1 MPHGN
6 YLQNIE
12 AFCGDA
18 DGLYYSDPHELHG
31 DIAFVANVDT
41 GWRTTY
47 SNGWTHCS
55 PPPDAAH
62 RPPDQGW
69 KIHISSVPEQCE
81 DALRIISAYCVAAH
95 VHFKY
100 LPDRGAFSRANAKYA
115 PRNSSGKFITIY
127 PRPSQLH
134 EILNALESMLSSF
147 DGPYILSDVR
157 WGSAPVFLRY
167 GGFVRR
173 MATLDGVVAHTITD
187 AGGRLA
193 EDQRLPYFV
202 PPEAG
207 RIPEF
212 LKASISKRVDADDE
226 TLPFI
231 IDTALHFSNCGGV
244 YVARRSDD
252 LTEVVLKEARAHVAV
267 DRNGDDAA
275 ARLGNEYRALV
286 ALASVDGV
294 ADAYRLLTVG
304 DHTFMEMEYIHGV
317 SLYEWVA
324 ANYPYSERFD
334 VADYA
339 AQAVRIG
346 QSLAAIV
353 ERVHGV
359 GIAITDLQPRNIMIG
374 DDLAVSLIDFELAM
388 PLLSDNVRTMA
399 TPGFIPRLR
408 CSRQQ
413 QDRYALMRTIVHMF
427 SPLTPL
433 PALTDEIWIRQRA
446 FILQVF
452 GPEIAEW
459 VGLLDGNLGGP
470 LSASV
475 THDRESLRVSIP
487 GAGAESAQ
495 QLTSEL
501 VDGIVR
507 SRRSEGDHPYPGGPH
522 QFDENGGVNIANGSL
537 GVELMLS
544 RHMARPGR
552 QAHTA
557 AANVAAALETSDYSL
572 LFGRLG
578 MSCALHEMGL
588 HRELVGDL
596 IADVALDSLDVG
608 LGDGLAG
615 IALGLY
621 SLCRTGYTAADA
633 PAARAMKHL
642 EAASYTQLDS
652 EAPRPGLFDGLAGAA
667 VALALVLKHSGRDG
681 EKYRKL
687 VVQLLDRAIAQ
698 LVEAPDGSLQVRQ
711 NGNFYP
717 YLGSGSAGVGLA
729 VAICAK
735 TGVQLDD
742 SLSSV
747 LERIRL
753 ACAVRTCL
761 CPGLLDGM
769 AGLVLAD
776 RHMAAALGMRGS
788 MAPAAKF
795 DMFTFIDAGG
805 GMMTSGYGSRRLVAD
820 YSTGSAGVLAAL
832 APDLTMHS
840 WLPIA
845 HPDEV

>member
-1 MPHGN
+1 MPYGN
-6 YLQNIE
+6 YLRNIE

-31 DIAFVANVDT
+31 EIAFVANVEA
-41 GWRTTY
+41 GWRTNY

-55 PPPDAAH
+55 PPADAAS

-81 DALRIISAYCVAAH
+81 DVLRIVSDYCIKTH
-95 VHFKY
+95 INFKY

-134 EILNALESMLSSF
+134 ETLRALESMLTSF

-157 WGSAPVFLRY
+157 WGSGPVFLRY
-167 GGFVRR
+167 GGFVSR
-173 MATLDGVVAHTITD
+173 MAMLDGVVTHAITD
-187 AGGRLA
+187 ADGRLA

-202 PPEAG
+202 PPAAD
-207 RIPEF
+207 RVPDF
-212 LKASISKRVDADDE
+212 LKASISKRVDAGDE
-226 TLPFI
+226 SFPFI
-231 IDTALHFSNCGGV
+231 VDTALHFSNCGGV
-244 YVARRSDD
+244 YLARRSAD

-267 DRNGDDAA
+267 DRNGDDAV
-275 ARLGNEYRALV
+275 ARLGNEYRALA

-346 QSLAAIV
+346 QSLVAIV
-353 ERVHGV
+353 ERVHGI

-433 PALTDEIWIRQRA
+433 PAITDEIWIRQRA

-452 GPEIAEW
+452 GREVAEW
-459 VGLLDGNLGGP
+459 VELLDGKLGGL

-475 THDRESLRVSIP
+475 VHDRESLRVSIP
-487 GAGAESAQ
+487 SAGVDSAQ
-495 QLTSEL
+495 NLTSEL
-501 VDGIVR
+501 IGGIVR
-507 SRRSEGDHPYPGGPH
+507 SHRSGSGHPYPGSPH
-522 QFDENGGVNIANGSL
+522 QFDENGGVNIASGSL

-544 RHMARPGR
+544 RHTALPGR
-552 QAHTA
+552 QAHTPA
-557 AANVAAALETSDYSL
+557 VNVAAARETSDYSL

-578 MSCALHEMGL
+578 MSCALHEMGH
-588 HRELVGDL
+588 HRELIGDL
-596 IADVALDSLDVG
+596 IADVALDSPDVG

-615 IALGLY
+615 IALGLH
-621 SLCRTGYTAADA
+621 SLRCTGYTAADA
-633 PAARAMKHL
+633 TAARAMKQL
-642 EAASYTQLDS
+642 EAASYSQLDS
-652 EAPRPGLFDGLAGAA
+652 ESPKPGLFDGLSGAA
-667 VALALVLKHSGRDG
+667 VALALVLKHSGREG
-681 EKYRKL
+681 EKHRKL
-687 VVQLLDRAIAQ
+687 VIQLLDRAVAQ
-698 LVEAPDGSLQVRQ
+698 LVEAPDGSLQVRE

-729 VAICAK
+729 VAMCAK
-735 TGVQLDD
+735 AGVELDD
-742 SLSSV
+742 SLNSV
-747 LERIRL
+747 LARIRL

-761 CPGLLDGM
+761 CPGLMDGM

-776 RHMAAALGMRGS
+776 RQMAAALGVPTGI
-788 MAPAAKF
+788 APAAKF
-795 DMFTFIDAGG
+795 DMFTFIDSGG

-832 APDLTMHS
+832 APDLTRHS